1 MAYKKETLI
10 EVAKELNEVLG
21 LEPAIEVKSKVKIKD
36 LKESILQAGQLID
49 PAEDEFTDNT
59 WTILEDLG
67 AASRPAKEY
76 DREEADEEEEGN
88 EQDSDGPLSD
98 YEEEE
103 EEEEEEKE
111 EADEEEESLFVQ
123 VQKAKKLDELR
134 AIAEGNKEFK
144 KLQKKLD
151 DYKGLQ
157 GTRQLK
163 KDMFKELGV
172 EPSAEAPKEEKK
184 AGKKGG
190 TRRGGTRRIS
200 EIVCE
205 NPDITNAEIRKKID
219 KEGYSITD
227 ATISLQAGDT
237 RKVLAYLKSIG
248 KLKK

>member
-49 PAEDEFTDNT
+49 PAEDEFTNNT
-59 WTILEDLG
+59 WITLEDLG

-76 DREEADEEEEGN
+76 DREEANEEEEGSG
-88 EQDSDGPLSD
+88 QDSDEPLSD

-103 EEEEEEKE
+103 EEEEEAGGE
-111 EADEEEESLFVQ
+111 EGEEESLPVQ
-123 VQKAKKLDELR
+123 MQKAKKLDELR

-144 KLQKKLD
+144 KLQKQLD

-184 AGKKGG
+184 AGKK
-190 TRRGGTRRIS
+190 GGTRRIS

-237 RKVLAYLKSIG
+237 RKVIAYLKSIG